1 MEEVHLETEVTEIH
15 RRETVMEVPETYLET
30 AMEAPEICRETV
42 TVAPEIPLEMVT
54 KARGHLRGMEDTLVP
69 GILHQETVMEVPE
82 IHHQGTVTEH
92 LHLPGEIMGRLHH
105 AGEAMT
111 ADLVPAG
118 RHLFKNVL
126 FRFSFIL
133 IM

>member
-1 MEEVHLETEVTEIH
+1 MEEVHLETEATEIH
-15 RRETVMEVPETYLET
+15 HRETVMEVPETYLET

-42 TVAPEIPLEMVT
+42 TVAPEIPL
-54 KARGHLRGMEDTLVP
+54 
-69 GILHQETVMEVPE
+69 VMEVPE
-82 IHHQGTVTEH
+82 IHLQGTVTEH